1 MSYRLKC
8 PCCFRTVSS
17 DAYYCPH
24 CGKNIHA
31 FLKGKNMNAPH
42 VEVINKHG
50 RNSALVLLGIIILLM
65 LLGGSAILASVYT
78 CMLLFLAISIGEIST
93 GTIFMIGVGIFV
105 SLLLWAITIF
115 VGVVL
120 VKKAKRYIKK
130 QNSVIDHEM
139 SFMVGEEDII

>member
-17 DAYYCPH
+17 DAYYCPY

-31 FLKGKNMNAPH
+31 FLKAKNMNAPH

-50 RNSALVLLGIIILLM
+50 RNSALVLFGIIILLM
-65 LLGGSAILASVYT
+65 LSSGLAIVASAYT
-78 CMLLFLAISIGEIST
+78 CLLMILAISIGGIST
-93 GTIFMIGVGIFV
+93 ETIFMIGAGIFV
-105 SLLLWAITIF
+105 SLLLWAIAIF

-130 QNSVIDHEM
+130 QNSVIDHEK
-139 SFMVGEEDII
+139 SFMVREEDII